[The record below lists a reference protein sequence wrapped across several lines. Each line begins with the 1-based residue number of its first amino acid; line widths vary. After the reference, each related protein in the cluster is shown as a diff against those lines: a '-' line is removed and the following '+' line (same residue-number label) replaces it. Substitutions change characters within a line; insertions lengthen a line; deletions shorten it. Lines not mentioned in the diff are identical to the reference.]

1 MFSAVS
7 FPSPRRFLKT
17 RWSFSDRLSN
27 MSRSYDRDTQRVTGD
42 QE

>member
-17 RWSFSDRLSN
+17 RWSLSLKFSN
-27 MSRSYDRDTQRVTGD
+27 MISP
-42 QE
+42 